1 MTSNTTRFGNKMT
14 DIVGPDVLRRAGE
27 RIAFATRRLKFEFQ
41 MLMDLHEQM
50 KVNNAM
56 REGVAKA
63 EAEAAEAAAS
73 TEAGQKAETAE
84 TETTDSSP
92 ELTPSTSSSEE
103 SVSYSYACVTST
115 CPSGPQVV
123 DCQEWCL
130 LTCWL

>member
-1 MTSNTTRFGNKMT
+1 
-14 DIVGPDVLRRAGE
+14 VLRRAGE

-73 TEAGQKAETAE
+73 AEAGQNAETA
-84 TETTDSSP
+84 ETTDSSP

-103 SVSYSYACVTST
+103 SVSY
-115 CPSGPQVV
+115 PSLLIISNCRSGLRAV
-123 DCQEWCL
+123 DCWEW
-130 LTCWL
+130 

>member
-1 MTSNTTRFGNKMT
+1 M
-14 DIVGPDVLRRAGE
+14 LRRAGE

-41 MLMDLHEQM
+41 MLMDLHEQL

-56 REGVAKA
+56 REGVAKV
-63 EAEAAEAAAS
+63 EAEAAEAAANA
-73 TEAGQKAETAE
+73 EAGQNAGTAE

-103 SVSYSYACVTST
+103 SVSYSFAFVTST

-123 DCQEWCL
+123 DCHGWCS
-130 LTCWL
+130 LTCWF

>member
-1 MTSNTTRFGNKMT
+1 
-14 DIVGPDVLRRAGE
+14 VLRRAGE

-73 TEAGQKAETAE
+73 AEAGQNAETAE

-103 SVSYSYACVTST
+103 SVSY
-115 CPSGPQVV
+115 PSLLIISECRSGLRAV
-123 DCQEWCL
+123 DCWEWCL
-130 LTCWL
+130 LTCSL

>member
-1 MTSNTTRFGNKMT
+1 
-14 DIVGPDVLRRAGE
+14 VLRRAGE

-73 TEAGQKAETAE
+73 AEAGQNAETA
-84 TETTDSSP
+84 ETTDSSP

-103 SVSYSYACVTST
+103 SVSY
-115 CPSGPQVV
+115 PSLLIISNCRSGLRAV
-123 DCQEWCL
+123 DCWEWCL
-130 LTCWL
+130 LTCSL